1 MNEFLRIQMIMNSKT
16 LSIQKKELVDQNRW
30 KNKFR
35 AFLEKEKILSFDSQE
50 SSQIFLKKGIMT

>member
-35 AFLEKEKILSFDSQE
+35 AFLEKEKILRFNSQE
-50 SSQIFLKKGIMT
+50 SSQIFMKKGIMT

>member
-16 LSIQKKELVDQNRW
+16 LSIQKKELVDQNRG

-35 AFLEKEKILSFDSQE
+35 AFLEMENILSFDSQE
-50 SSQIFLKKGIMT
+50 SSQSFMKKGIMT